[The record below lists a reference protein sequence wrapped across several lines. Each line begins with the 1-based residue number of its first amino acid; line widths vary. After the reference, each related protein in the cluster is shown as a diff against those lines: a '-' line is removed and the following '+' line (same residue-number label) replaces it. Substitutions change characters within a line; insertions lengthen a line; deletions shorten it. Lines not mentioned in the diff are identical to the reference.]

1 MKKTFSKIFATLIT
15 VVSLS
20 ALCSAAETVFFGF
33 DDNRRPQRDRGLIT
47 KEGEKGFTFNHTVA
61 AALRYAGQFAAAI
74 KSCTFP
80 QMTGVNY
87 ETCSS
92 CPWRRICRT
101 TYTVGRDEV

>member
-1 MKKTFSKIFATLIT
+1 MTIKDGA
-15 VVSLS
+15 VS
-20 ALCSAAETVFFGF
+20 VIFGF
-33 DDNRRPQRDRGLIT
+33 DDNRRPQRDRGIIT
-47 KEGEKGFTFNHTVA
+47 KEEEMGFTFNHTVA

-80 QMTGVNY
+80 QMTKVNY